1 MSALIAVCWS
11 ATTRHSTRSTLT
23 TLPPAIPEG
32 GSALGLYLSNL
43 TYTALSPGFHSS
55 FLNTKGPLP
64 VKSLICS
71 LGLVSATRLGIM
83 NGAADEGLPRPSR
96 TSPVG
101 ALRLMRK
108 VLASTTEKSLTKD
121 IIFCPIASLAPQR
134 LIDAT
139 QSSEVTGVPSCQSR
153 PSRSVSV

>member
-23 TLPPAIPEG
+23 TLPPAIADG
-32 GSALGLYLSNL
+32 GSGLGLYLANL

-71 LGLVSATRLGIM
+71 FGFVSATRLGIM
-83 NGAADEGLPRPSR
+83 NGAADDGLPRPRS

-101 ALRLMRK
+101 EFKLMRK
-108 VLASTTEKSLTKD
+108 VLGSTTVKSLTKD
-121 IIFCPIASLAPQR
+121 IIFCPSASFAPQR

-139 QSSEVTGVPSCQSR
+139 QSSDVTGVPSCHNS
-153 PSRSVSV
+153 PSRSVNV

>member
-1 MSALIAVCWS
+1 M
-11 ATTRHSTRSTLT
+11 
-23 TLPPAIPEG
+23 
-32 GSALGLYLSNL
+32 
-43 TYTALSPGFHSS
+43 SPGFHSS
-55 FLNTKGPLP
+55 FLNTNGPLP

-83 NGAADEGLPRPSR
+83 NGAADDGLPSPPS

-101 ALRLMRK
+101 ELRLMRK
-108 VLASTTEKSLTKD
+108 VLASMIAKSFTKL
-121 IIFCPIASLAPQR
+121 IIFWPIASFAPQR

-139 QSSEVTGVPSCQSR
+139 QSSAVTGVPSCQSS